1 MSFLFSCKLEASTV
15 AFDVTITTD
24 ERPQPPRLFV
34 YGPEGVGKTTFGA
47 TAPNPVFLRAEDGI
61 VKLRDPY
68 TGAPLKPSRMPVL
81 QSFDHAIECLRFL
94 YSNPHQHQTLVIDS
108 ADWIER
114 LIHQEIMRSSNAE
127 SMAKAAGGYGAGYQT
142 ALKKWNVLLA
152 WVNALWSK
160 GMAIIFLAHADPYKF
175 ESPEHPAY
183 DRWEPRLHKTS
194 KALLVE
200 WADAVLFATQRIQM
214 KETEDGRQLARAS
227 FDERILRCTMQP
239 SAVAKNRFHLP
250 PEIPLQWAAFAHH
263 LAS

>member
-1 MSFLFSCKLEASTV
+1 MSYDL
-15 AFDVTITTD
+15 TITTD
-24 ERPQPPRLFV
+24 DRTQPPRLFV

-47 TAPNPVFLRAEDGI
+47 EAPSPIFIRAEDGI
-61 VKLRDPY
+61 VKLKDPY
-68 TGAPLKPSRMPVL
+68 TGQPLSPARMPVL
-81 QSFDHAIECLRFL
+81 QSFDHAIECLRWL
-94 YSNPHQHQTLVIDS
+94 HQQQHPFQTLVIDS

-114 LIHQEIMRSSNAE
+114 LIHQEIMRASGAE
-127 SMAKAAGGYGAGYQT
+127 SMAKAAGGYGAGFQA
-142 ALKKWNVLLA
+142 ALKKWNLFLA
-152 WVNALWSK
+152 WINALWATK
-160 GMAIIFLAHADPYKF
+160 GMGIIFLAHADPYKF

-183 DRWEPRLHKTS
+183 DRWEPRLHKSS

-214 KETEDGRQLARAS
+214 KETEDGRQLAKAS

-263 LAS
+263 LSA